1 MTLPPSPPP
10 FATEMSGA
18 PAPIPESQMAGEEV
32 LRLLDDL
39 DRENQLADPL
49 ADFP

>member
-1 MTLPPSPPP
+1 
-10 FATEMSGA
+10 MSGA